1 ALSRQAGATLR
12 LVIEPAP
19 GAQSPAR
26 HDEQRDAERQRAAEQ
41 AIDADPAVRALKE
54 KFGATVRAGSV
65 QPTVQG
71 GNGNGAGK

>member
-1 ALSRQAGATLR
+1 L
-12 LVIEPAP
+12 AP

-26 HDEQRDAERQRAAEQ
+26 QDEQRDAERQRAAEQ
-41 AIDADPAVRALKE
+41 AIDGDPTVRALKE

-65 QPTVQG
+65 QSTAER